1 MQMATESLRD
11 DIMQRI
17 QEQNRREEEAEF
29 NAWHADLV
37 ALPSDFKRK
46 LENGWKADIEL
57 QPLRWMDRGLT
68 LIQSAKVT
76 GYVQLANGV
85 QGPPIGSFLPY
96 PVFQSG
102 AEIFL
107 KGMWLCRH
115 EDCRLLGFS
124 SFMEPDNRKKYL
136 DELKNSLGHNL
147 IKIIKAI
154 RTIRDNQ
161 VDTGSIE
168 FLAVLEA
175 IIRRDYFPFF
185 EADARSSEWASARYQ
200 KRFYNDEAK
209 QAGADSFSR
218 YPPQRFVERIFREAE
233 KRVDQ
238 LWGLRPA
245 LSAQQNS

>member
-57 QPLRWMDRGLT
+57 QPLRWMDRRLT

-154 RTIRDNQ
+154 RTIRSTKLTQDLLSSLPSSRQ
-161 VDTGSIE
+161 LSVAITFR
-168 FLAVLEA
+168 FLRLTPEA
-175 IIRRDYFPFF
+175 
-185 EADARSSEWASARYQ
+185 A
-200 KRFYNDEAK
+200 N
-209 QAGADSFSR
+209 G
-218 YPPQRFVERIFREAE
+218 PPLMPKTILQ
-233 KRVDQ
+233 
-238 LWGLRPA
+238 
-245 LSAQQNS
+245 